1 MMHNALFFAAFVLLG
16 YLTSCLVT
24 PPDER
29 VRVRVRANPA
39 EEESRR

>member
-1 MMHNALFFAAFVLLG
+1 MMQNALFFAAFVLLG

-29 VRVRVRANPA
+29 VRVRARARSL